1 MTNRNEIPHDIVQVK
16 LQYHDLFVQATN
28 KEDAIDNHAGFANSI
43 ISGFD
48 FSKRDLSYVVFD
60 NCQLVN
66 CVFGDAKLEKSLFKE
81 CEITGC
87 DFSDGRYKFVNMV
100 DTSLKNCNISGFSQ
114 STFSNCNI
122 QKCLA
127 SSSDYAANENHYRN
141 LNFSRSQIV
150 DCVFDD
156 FQAQECNFNR
166 CAFTNTKFKN
176 SSLARSTFQ
185 QAVFTKSTLDFVD
198 LSRSD
203 LSETVFDTTSL
214 DKAIF
219 VDSTGNGYEIRSFYA
234 GTSTQMSKFVYTKN
248 KVYFTELTGTYMN
261 MTDFLNLAND
271 ADNIAN
277 KFYEQMLQTMEKL
290 EGYDFADSAQDIDK
304 ELFIKEMK
312 SFLAKFTKSKAYTN
326 AVKFIKENPVVKRPA

>member
-1 MTNRNEIPHDIVQVK
+1 MNSRSEVSHDIVKDK
-16 LQYHDLFVQATN
+16 LQYHDLFVHSTN
-28 KEDAIDNHAGFANSI
+28 KDDAIEKLAFFSNSI
-43 ISGFD
+43 ISNFD
-48 FSKRDLSYVVFD
+48 FSKRNLTYVQFD

-66 CVFGDAKLEKSLFKE
+66 CVFGDAILEKSLFIG
-81 CEITGC
+81 CEIVSC
-87 DFSDGRYKFVNMV
+87 DFSDGIYKYVTMT

-122 QKCLA
+122 QKCLT
-127 SSSDYAANENHYRN
+127 SSSKTSENENHYRN

-150 DCVFDD
+150 DCTFDQ

-166 CAFTNTKFKN
+166 CTFTNTKFKN
-176 SSLARSTFQ
+176 SNFARSTFQ
-185 QAVFTKSTLDFVD
+185 KAVFVKSTFDFVD

-203 LSETVFDTTSL
+203 LSEVVFDTTSL

-248 KVYFTELTGTYMN
+248 KVYFSELTGTYMN

-271 ADNIAN
+271 VDNIAN
-277 KFYEQMLQTMEKL
+277 KFYEQALQSVETF
-290 EGYDFADSAQDIDK
+290 EGYDFADSDQGIDK
-304 ELFIKEMK
+304 ESIIKELK
-312 SFLAKFTKSKAYTN
+312 SFFTKFVKSKAYIN
-326 AVKFIKENPVVKRPA
+326 AVKFIQENPVVKRPA